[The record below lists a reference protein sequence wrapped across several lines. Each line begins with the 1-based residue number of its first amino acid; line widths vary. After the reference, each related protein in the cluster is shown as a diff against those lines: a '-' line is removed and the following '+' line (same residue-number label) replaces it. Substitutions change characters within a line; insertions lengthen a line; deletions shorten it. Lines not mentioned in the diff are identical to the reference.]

1 MTLQKKATVV
11 SSCVAAFLT
20 IIKFGIGIASGSVA
34 VLASAV
40 DSILDMFVSLFNY
53 FAISKSEKPADETF
67 NYGRGK
73 IEALASVIEGSIIA
87 ISGIFLFY
95 QAIKKALYGEEST
108 YLELA
113 LYVMIISLIVTISL
127 VTYLNY
133 VAKKTGSMVVKADA
147 LHYKTDIYSNGAV
160 LLSVGIVYMTGF
172 EFADVLVGGGIALF
186 IVYSAYELI
195 KEGVLVLLDRA
206 VEPEILEQIEKAIQD
221 EKVVNDFHYL
231 KTRQAGNDIFVD
243 VHLVFDCLI
252 SLMDAHR
259 ASDRI
264 EDEIRKI
271 DTNKNWVINMHL
283 DPYDDSVIND
293 TYHIQKGN
301 NL

>member
-1 MTLQKKATVV
+1 MTLQKKATIV
-11 SSCVAAFLT
+11 SSSVAALLT
-20 IIKFGIGIASGSVA
+20 LMKFSVGLASGSVA

-73 IEALASVIEGSIIA
+73 IEALASVIEGSVIA

-95 QAIKKALYGEEST
+95 QAIKKAIYGEEST
-108 YLELA
+108 YLELS
-113 LYVMIISLIVTISL
+113 LYIMMASLIITIAL
-127 VTYLNY
+127 VIYLNY

-160 LLSVGIVYMTGF
+160 LISVFIVFMTGY
-172 EFADVLVGGGIALF
+172 EFADVLVGGAIALF
-186 IVYSAYELI
+186 IIYSAYELI

-206 VEPEILEQIEKAIQD
+206 LEDEIVSNIKIAIES
-221 EKVVNDFHYL
+221 ESVVNDYHYL
-231 KTRQAGNDIFVD
+231 KTRQAGQDIFVD

-264 EDEIRKI
+264 EEQIRKL

-283 DPYDDSVIND
+283 DPYDDSIIND
-293 TYHIQKGN
+293 TQTIYNKGE
-301 NL
+301 